1 MPASVFELKEG
12 TNITLTGD
20 VLTNSVLIEADP
32 QVVDNLTGQETTKA
46 PSVRAVKES
55 LATFTVDTSA
65 LATKAELIP
74 LATKA
79 ELTPLA
85 TKTELTPL
93 ATKAELIP
101 LATKAELDAVSSL
114 VGSGGTSGL
123 SAFQEL
129 IAVPSVSI
137 PTKQTVETTIQ
148 WDGPPD
154 YCKYTHVDPVGIL
167 PLGISYLHYA
177 EEGSIKLHISND
189 TAAAITIPAADWR
202 VTALLD
208 IPADAH
214 TSAGTLLKNQ
224 LLDGTM
230 NAAALET
237 AMATPETQAAFTE
250 LMNSMTRRRE
260 LFNDPEAMAAI
271 AGSSAAIAA
280 LITIT
285 PAFND
290 LLKNNTA
297 APLIAGSTS
306 AINTITADTAA
317 TELLAASAT
326 FMTAIAASSVAMNII
341 ANHEPTLIIFTA
353 SSVASGA
360 LMASEAAMN
369 ILLSTPLGEQYF
381 SYDDDFVGI
390 CMMNPGLG
398 VDGWV
403 RINKNGNTITMTDP
417 GIYFASHQ
425 LYDTTEEIIDGQ
437 VMVKFKKGYA
447 HSWTGVAGSDS
458 AGKLC
463 LGVSSRPINSSW
475 QVHPAFYNY
484 DTGAEIEQFWMGKYE
499 GSLNGTKLESLKNRT
514 VNNFNTAD
522 EIDTWINNRNTGGVT
537 GFHCLTFYETAWLD
551 LLNIIKEC
559 TGNLKAKLGYGTADT
574 AALSGS
580 SGINVLKV
588 SGWRDD
594 YYVYIIGL
602 LTDSNKHF
610 TVWTPGS
617 SNKAFT
623 TLGFGSSTVTTFK
636 AIRTGASS
644 VLGGRD
650 MALLLL
656 SDFTGS
662 VTHIT
667 GNQRADA
674 VPPTFYRALLYSG
687 GLHGFTYTGAAP
699 TMAHVSGRLAKW

>member
-1 MPASVFELKEG
+1 
-12 TNITLTGD
+12 
-20 VLTNSVLIEADP
+20 
-32 QVVDNLTGQETTKA
+32 
-46 PSVRAVKES
+46 
-55 LATFTVDTSA
+55 
-65 LATKAELIP
+65 
-74 LATKA
+74 
-79 ELTPLA
+79 
-85 TKTELTPL
+85 
-93 ATKAELIP
+93 
-101 LATKAELDAVSSL
+101 
-114 VGSGGTSGL
+114 
-123 SAFQEL
+123 
-129 IAVPSVSI
+129 
-137 PTKQTVETTIQ
+137 
-148 WDGPPD
+148 
-154 YCKYTHVDPVGIL
+154 
-167 PLGISYLHYA
+167 
-177 EEGSIKLHISND
+177 
-189 TAAAITIPAADWR
+189 
-202 VTALLD
+202 
-208 IPADAH
+208 
-214 TSAGTLLKNQ
+214 
-224 LLDGTM
+224 M

-280 LITIT
+280 LIAIT

-290 LLKNNTA
+290 LLKTNTA

-306 AINTITADTAA
+306 AINTLIADTAA

-341 ANHEPTLIIFTA
+341 ANHEPTLIIFKA

-381 SYDDDFVGI
+381 GEDFVGI

-398 VDGWV
+398 VNGWV
-403 RINKNGNTITMTDP
+403 RINKDGNTITMTNP
-417 GIYFASHQ
+417 ETYFASHQ
-425 LYDTTEEIIDGQ
+425 LYNTTEEIIDGQ

-475 QVHPAFYNY
+475 LVHPAFYNY
-484 DTGAEIEQFWMGKYE
+484 GTGAEIEQFWMGKYE
-499 GSLNGTKLESLKNRT
+499 GSLNGTKLESLNGKTVKN
-514 VNNFNTAD
+514 NCTAD
-522 EIDTWINNRNTGGVT
+522 EVDTWINNRNTGGVT
-537 GFHCLTFYETAWLD
+537 GFHCLTFYESAWLD

-559 TGNLKAKLGYGTADT
+559 TGNLKAKLGYGTANT
-574 AALSGS
+574 TALSGS
-580 SGINVLKV
+580 SAINVLKV
-588 SGWRDD
+588 SGWRDN
-594 YYVYIIGL
+594 YYMFIIGL
-602 LTDSNKHF
+602 LTDSNKYF

-623 TLGFGSSTVTTFK
+623 TLGFGSSATGPTFR

-656 SDFTGS
+656 SDCTGS

-667 GNQRADA
+667 GNQQASGI
-674 VPPTFYRALLYSG
+674 PPAFYRAVMNPAG
-687 GLHGFTYTGAAP
+687 MHGFTYNSAA
-699 TMAHVSGRLAKW
+699 AAVQGNSCRFAKW

>member
-1 MPASVFELKEG
+1 
-12 TNITLTGD
+12 
-20 VLTNSVLIEADP
+20 
-32 QVVDNLTGQETTKA
+32 
-46 PSVRAVKES
+46 
-55 LATFTVDTSA
+55 
-65 LATKAELIP
+65 
-74 LATKA
+74 
-79 ELTPLA
+79 
-85 TKTELTPL
+85 
-93 ATKAELIP
+93 
-101 LATKAELDAVSSL
+101 
-114 VGSGGTSGL
+114 
-123 SAFQEL
+123 
-129 IAVPSVSI
+129 
-137 PTKQTVETTIQ
+137 
-148 WDGPPD
+148 
-154 YCKYTHVDPVGIL
+154 
-167 PLGISYLHYA
+167 
-177 EEGSIKLHISND
+177 
-189 TAAAITIPAADWR
+189 
-202 VTALLD
+202 
-208 IPADAH
+208 
-214 TSAGTLLKNQ
+214 
-224 LLDGTM
+224 M

-250 LMNSMTRRRE
+250 LMNSMTRRRA

-280 LITIT
+280 LIAIT

-290 LLKNNTA
+290 LLKTNTA

-306 AINTITADTAA
+306 AINTLIADTAA

-341 ANHEPTLIIFTA
+341 ANHEPTLIIFKA

-381 SYDDDFVGI
+381 GEDFVGI

-403 RINKNGNTITMTDP
+403 RINKDGNTITMTNP
-417 GIYFASHQ
+417 ETYFASHQ
-425 LYDTTEEIIDGQ
+425 LYNTTEEIIDGQ

-475 QVHPAFYNY
+475 LVHPAFYNY
-484 DTGAEIEQFWMGKYE
+484 GTGAEIEQFWMGKYE
-499 GSLNGTKLESLKNRT
+499 GSLNGTKLESLNGKTVKN
-514 VNNFNTAD
+514 NCTAD
-522 EIDTWINNRNTGGVT
+522 AVDTWINNRNTGGVT
-537 GFHCLTFYETAWLD
+537 GFHCLTFYESAWLD

-559 TGNLKAKLGYGTADT
+559 TGNLKAKLGYGTANT
-574 AALSGS
+574 TALSGS
-580 SGINVLKV
+580 SAINVLKV
-588 SGWRDD
+588 SGWRAN
-594 YYVYIIGL
+594 YYTYITGL
-602 LTDSNKHF
+602 LTDSNNYF

-623 TLGFGSSTVTTFK
+623 TLGFGSSTAGPTFR

-656 SDFTGS
+656 SDCTGS

-667 GNQRADA
+667 GDQWAGTA
-674 VPPTFYRALLYSG
+674 PPAFYRARIYNG
-687 GLHGFTYTGAAP
+687 GRHGFLYNDAAYTDATIA
-699 TMAHVSGRLAKW
+699 GRLAKW

>member
-79 ELTPLA
+79 
-85 TKTELTPL
+85 ELTPL

-214 TSAGTLLKNQ
+214 SSAGVQLKAQ

-250 LMNSMTRRRE
+250 LMSSMTRRRE

-280 LITIT
+280 LIAIT

-290 LLKNNTA
+290 LLKTNTA

-306 AINTITADTAA
+306 AINTLIADTAA

-353 SSVASGA
+353 SSVALGA

-381 SYDDDFVGI
+381 GEDFVGI

-398 VDGWV
+398 VNGWV
-403 RINKNGNTITMTDP
+403 RINKDGNTITMTNP
-417 GIYFASHQ
+417 ETYFASHQ

-484 DTGAEIEQFWMGKYE
+484 DTGAEIEQFWIGKYE
-499 GSLNGTKLESLKNRT
+499 GSLNGTKLESLHGKT
-514 VNNFNTAD
+514 VKKRCTAD
-522 EIDTWINNRNTGGVT
+522 EVDTWINNRNTGGVT
-537 GFHCLTFYETAWLD
+537 GFHCVTFYEAVWLD

-559 TGNLKAKLGYGTADT
+559 TGNLQAKLGYVTPNYS
-574 AALSGS
+574 ALSGS
-580 SGINVLKV
+580 SAINVLKV
-588 SGWRDD
+588 SGWRAN
-594 YYVYIIGL
+594 YRLYIIGL

-623 TLGFGSSTVTTFK
+623 TLGFGSGTAPTAFK

-656 SDFTGS
+656 SDCTGS

-667 GNQRADA
+667 GGQAANAA
-674 VPPTFYRALLYSG
+674 PPTFYRAIIYYG
-687 GLHGFTYTGAAP
+687 GLHGFLYATAESKGT
-699 TMAHVSGRLAKW
+699 THTGRLAKW

>member
-85 TKTELTPL
+85 TKAELIPL

-129 IAVPSVSI
+129 IAVPSISI

-208 IPADAH
+208 IPAEAH

-280 LITIT
+280 LIAIT

-290 LLKNNTA
+290 LLKTNTA

-306 AINTITADTAA
+306 AINTLIADTAA
-317 TELLAASAT
+317 TTRLAASTT

-341 ANHEPTLIIFTA
+341 ANHEPTLIIFKA

-381 SYDDDFVGI
+381 GDDFVGI

-398 VDGWV
+398 VNGWV
-403 RINKNGNTITMTDP
+403 RINKDGNTLTMADP
-417 GIYFASHQ
+417 NTYFASHN
-425 LYDTTEEIIDGQ
+425 LFATTEEIIDGQ

-447 HSWTGVAGSDS
+447 HAWTGVAGSAS

-475 QVHPAFYNY
+475 LVHPAFYNY
-484 DTGAEIEQFWMGKYE
+484 DTGSEIEQFWMGKYE
-499 GSLNGTKLESLKNRT
+499 GSLNETKLESLNGKTVKN
-514 VNNFNTAD
+514 NCTAN
-522 EIDTWINNRNTGGVT
+522 EVDTWINNRNTGGVT
-537 GFHCLTFYETAWLD
+537 GFHCLTFYESAWLD

-559 TGNLKAKLGYGTADT
+559 TGDLKTKLGYGAANTT
-574 AALSGS
+574 ALSGS
-580 SGINVLKV
+580 SAINVLKV
-588 SGWRDD
+588 SGWRAN
-594 YYVYIIGL
+594 YYTYITGL
-602 LTDSNKHF
+602 LTDSNTYF

-623 TLGFGSSTVTTFK
+623 TLGFGSSTAGTEFK

-656 SDFTGS
+656 SDCTGS

-667 GNQRADA
+667 GDQVVNGA
-674 VPPTFYRALLYSG
+674 PPDFYRALIYSG
-687 GLHGFTYTGAAP
+687 GLHGSTYGAAS
-699 TMAHVSGRLAKW
+699 TAGTRASGRLAKW

>member
-85 TKTELTPL
+85 TKAELIPL
-93 ATKAELIP
+93 ATKAELTP

-129 IAVPSVSI
+129 IAVPSISI

-177 EEGSIKLHISND
+177 EEGLIKLHISND

-250 LMNSMTRRRE
+250 LMNSIARRRE

-271 AGSSAAIAA
+271 AGSAAAMTALSAH
-280 LITIT
+280 TS
-285 PAFND
+285 AFKD
-290 LLKNNTA
+290 LLKNA
-297 APLIAGSTS
+297 
-306 AINTITADTAA
+306 
-317 TELLAASAT
+317 
-326 FMTAIAASSVAMNII
+326 
-341 ANHEPTLIIFTA
+341 
-353 SSVASGA
+353 
-360 LMASEAAMN
+360 AAM
-369 ILLSTPLGEQYF
+369 
-381 SYDDDFVGI
+381 
-390 CMMNPGLG
+390 
-398 VDGWV
+398 
-403 RINKNGNTITMTDP
+403 
-417 GIYFASHQ
+417 
-425 LYDTTEEIIDGQ
+425 TT
-437 VMVKFKKGYA
+437 
-447 HSWTGVAGSDS
+447 
-458 AGKLC
+458 
-463 LGVSSRPINSSW
+463 
-475 QVHPAFYNY
+475 
-484 DTGAEIEQFWMGKYE
+484 
-499 GSLNGTKLESLKNRT
+499 
-514 VNNFNTAD
+514 
-522 EIDTWINNRNTGGVT
+522 
-537 GFHCLTFYETAWLD
+537 
-551 LLNIIKEC
+551 
-559 TGNLKAKLGYGTADT
+559 
-574 AALSGS
+574 
-580 SGINVLKV
+580 V
-588 SGWRDD
+588 SG
-594 YYVYIIGL
+594 
-602 LTDSNKHF
+602 
-610 TVWTPGS
+610 
-617 SNKAFT
+617 
-623 TLGFGSSTVTTFK
+623 
-636 AIRTGASS
+636 
-644 VLGGRD
+644 
-650 MALLLL
+650 
-656 SDFTGS
+656 
-662 VTHIT
+662 
-667 GNQRADA
+667 
-674 VPPTFYRALLYSG
+674 
-687 GLHGFTYTGAAP
+687 
-699 TMAHVSGRLAKW
+699 

>member
-32 QVVDNLTGQETTKA
+32 QVVDNLTGHETTKA

-79 ELTPLA
+79 
-85 TKTELTPL
+85 ELTPL

-250 LMNSMTRRRE
+250 LMNSMTRRRA

-271 AGSSAAIAA
+271 ADSSAAIAA
-280 LITIT
+280 LIAIT

-290 LLKNNTA
+290 LLQTNTA

-306 AINTITADTAA
+306 AINTLIADTAA
-317 TELLAASAT
+317 TELLAASTT

-341 ANHEPTLIIFTA
+341 ANHEPTLIIFKA

-360 LMASEAAMN
+360 LKASEAAMN
-369 ILLSTPLGEQYF
+369 ILLSTSLGEQYF
-381 SYDDDFVGI
+381 GEDFVGI

-403 RINKNGNTITMTDP
+403 RINKNGNTITMTNP
-417 GIYFASHQ
+417 ETYFASHQ
-425 LYDTTEEIIDGQ
+425 LYNTTEEIIDGQ

-447 HSWTGVAGSDS
+447 HAWTGVAGSDS

-499 GSLNGTKLESLKNRT
+499 GSLNGTKLESLNGKTVKNNCI
-514 VNNFNTAD
+514 VD
-522 EIDTWINNRNTGGVT
+522 EVDTWINNRNTGGVT

-559 TGNLKAKLGYGTADT
+559 TGNLKAQLGYGTANT
-574 AALSGS
+574 TALSGS
-580 SGINVLKV
+580 SAINVLKV
-588 SGWRDD
+588 SGWRAN
-594 YYVYIIGL
+594 YYTYITGL
-602 LTDSNKHF
+602 LTDSNEHF

-623 TLGFGSSTVTTFK
+623 TLGFGSDASDFIFK

-656 SDFTGS
+656 SDCTGS

-667 GNQRADA
+667 GNQQADVA
-674 VPPTFYRALLYSG
+674 HPTFYRALIVDG
-687 GLHGFTYTGAAP
+687 GLHGLAYATSTFAASYT
-699 TMAHVSGRLAKW
+699 SGRFAKW

>member
-32 QVVDNLTGQETTKA
+32 QVVDNLTGHETTKA

-85 TKTELTPL
+85 TKAELIPL

-208 IPADAH
+208 IPADAYS
-214 TSAGTLLKNQ
+214 SAGVQLKAQ

-250 LMNSMTRRRE
+250 LMSSMTRRRE

-280 LITIT
+280 LIAIT

-290 LLKNNTA
+290 LLQTNTA

-306 AINTITADTAA
+306 AINTLIADTAA
-317 TELLAASAT
+317 TELLAASTT

-341 ANHEPTLIIFTA
+341 ANHEPTLIIFKA

-360 LMASEAAMN
+360 LLASEAAMN

-381 SYDDDFVGI
+381 SDDFVGI

-403 RINKNGNTITMTDP
+403 RINKDGNTITMTDP
-417 GIYFASHQ
+417 EIYFASHR

-447 HSWTGVAGSDS
+447 HSWTGVAGSNS

-499 GSLNGTKLESLKNRT
+499 GSLNGNKLESLNGKTVKN
-514 VNNFNTAD
+514 NSTAD
-522 EIDTWINNRNTGGVT
+522 AVDTWINNRNTGGVT

-559 TGNLKAKLGYGTADT
+559 TGNLKAKLGYGTPNT
-574 AALSGS
+574 TALSGS
-580 SGINVLKV
+580 SAINVLKV
-588 SGWRDD
+588 SGWRDN
-594 YYVYIIGL
+594 YLMYTIGL

-623 TLGFGSSTVTTFK
+623 TLGFGSGTTGVPFK

-656 SDFTGS
+656 SDCTGS

-667 GNQRADA
+667 GTLSTGSSSPA
-674 VPPTFYRALLYSG
+674 FYRATAARAG
-687 GLHGFTYTGAAP
+687 EHGFAYATTSNATAYLA
-699 TMAHVSGRLAKW
+699 GRLAKW

>member
-208 IPADAH
+208 IPADAY
-214 TSAGTLLKNQ
+214 SPAGVQLKAQ

-250 LMNSMTRRRE
+250 LMSSVTRRTE

-271 AGSSAAIAA
+271 AGSAAAMTALSTNTSAFTALLNNASAMTIVANSATAVNAIKA
-280 LITIT
+280 
-285 PAFND
+285 
-290 LLKNNTA
+290 NTA
-297 APLIAGSTS
+297 AT
-306 AINTITADTAA
+306 D
-317 TELLAASAT
+317 LLAAST
-326 FMTAIAASSVAMNII
+326 IGMTAYAASSVAMNII
-341 ANHEPTLIIFTA
+341 ANHEPSLISFSGSSTA
-353 SSVASGA
+353 AGILRASAEAMAILETTA
-360 LMASEAAMN
+360 LG
-369 ILLSTPLGEQYF
+369 LQYIAI
-381 SYDDDFVGI
+381 DFVGV

-398 VDGWV
+398 RNGWE
-403 RINKNGNTITMTDP
+403 RIDVNGNTLTMADP
-417 GIYFASHQ
+417 NTYFASHD
-425 LYDTTEEIIDGQ
+425 LFATTEEIIDGQ

-463 LGVSSRPINSSW
+463 LGVASRPVNPSW
-475 QVHPAFYNY
+475 LVHPAF
-484 DTGAEIEQFWMGKYE
+484 
-499 GSLNGTKLESLKNRT
+499 
-514 VNNFNTAD
+514 
-522 EIDTWINNRNTGGVT
+522 
-537 GFHCLTFYETAWLD
+537 
-551 LLNIIKEC
+551 
-559 TGNLKAKLGYGTADT
+559 
-574 AALSGS
+574 
-580 SGINVLKV
+580 
-588 SGWRDD
+588 
-594 YYVYIIGL
+594 
-602 LTDSNKHF
+602 
-610 TVWTPGS
+610 
-617 SNKAFT
+617 
-623 TLGFGSSTVTTFK
+623 
-636 AIRTGASS
+636 
-644 VLGGRD
+644 
-650 MALLLL
+650 
-656 SDFTGS
+656 
-662 VTHIT
+662 
-667 GNQRADA
+667 
-674 VPPTFYRALLYSG
+674 
-687 GLHGFTYTGAAP
+687 
-699 TMAHVSGRLAKW
+699 